1 MDPRKPVQP
10 CKAQQPSLGNQ
21 SQMEMT
27 MTFGPRDLPARVIIT
42 FDIGFK
48 ASATKM
54 VE

>member
-1 MDPRKPVQP
+1 
-10 CKAQQPSLGNQ
+10 
-21 SQMEMT
+21 MEMT
-27 MTFGPRDLPARVIIT
+27 MTFRPYDLSVRVIIT